1 MKIEKHTKLK
11 VERYPILV
19 TYRKNPSVS
28 TGHVAYYWNVYTGK
42 KSFNLDDVKE
52 EGKEYQIVDKT
63 NAVMYGVSIQY
74 DEENG
79 MIAFIDCKLDASCNA
94 RLKEESPRKWEV
106 IEISYYTKNKEFL
119 KWDRPYYYSPTN
131 IWTEDSDY
139 EVVPFSLNNAFN
151 CNLAKKCI
159 LINSSHMVSDK
170 EGNQYWYQY
179 DLLKPFRDWYGE
191 IVPISGNKMIVLDTI
206 EMLNIFSKYKTP
218 NNKGNIANNKKLQ
231 ELLKYKLPEIS
242 KPKEFKELEVIH
254 DWRARTYI
262 ATNENIHKF
271 AVIQKVPD
279 SKEPLCVV
287 RTFFKSPYS
296 DTILEGGRIYVSKTE
311 VISCKRLDKDTFM
324 YQKLLDKPENWN
336 FPIENF
342 NKEEVEDTK
351 LEYFGEILDEID
363 YDIRGV
369 TIWSF
374 LKEPM
379 TEMLYKLPDLK
390 ELVQMIFKMSV
401 IESPVQIIESIFG
414 KINKK
419 EKNIYKV
426 LGLNKYQL
434 EKMIPL
440 AKKYLPL
447 FSIYTYYG
455 NKPTP
460 IQKLKHLLAPMVTEE
475 NTLDVSSIASVDNET
490 TDWAINVIEKVFE
503 KYGKRRTITTTIKN
517 GVISDWS
524 KLYNSWEHETEINDV
539 IYCFENTIRIY
550 NISVAKKMEQS
561 IFDNLKKCIQRT
573 ITDYWG
579 RERKTSMKFPTAYVD
594 FLNMIDQCEFQS
606 RVKPYFENIEE
617 LSNMHEMM
625 VDIINSKKDEIEQR
639 KWDSRKSSWLKWEFK
654 GETMSAI
661 APLKPDMLAEEGITL
676 HHCVRSYIQKVLNG
690 TTNIMFI
697 RMNEELDKPF
707 YTVEVDNNGIIQQV
721 HGFGNCNAT
730 PEVEKF
736 VKKWCKEKKLTTDH
750 FNKVR

>member
-1 MKIEKHTKLK
+1 ML
-11 VERYPILV
+11 
-19 TYRKNPSVS
+19 
-28 TGHVAYYWNVYTGK
+28 
-42 KSFNLDDVKE
+42 
-52 EGKEYQIVDKT
+52 
-63 NAVMYGVSIQY
+63 
-74 DEENG
+74 
-79 MIAFIDCKLDASCNA
+79 
-94 RLKEESPRKWEV
+94 
-106 IEISYYTKNKEFL
+106 KNK
-119 KWDRPYYYSPTN
+119 
-131 IWTEDSDY
+131 
-139 EVVPFSLNNAFN
+139 
-151 CNLAKKCI
+151 
-159 LINSSHMVSDK
+159 
-170 EGNQYWYQY
+170 
-179 DLLKPFRDWYGE
+179 
-191 IVPISGNKMIVLDTI
+191 
-206 EMLNIFSKYKTP
+206 
-218 NNKGNIANNKKLQ
+218 
-231 ELLKYKLPEIS
+231 
-242 KPKEFKELEVIH
+242 
-254 DWRARTYI
+254 
-262 ATNENIHKF
+262 F
-271 AVIQKVPD
+271 A
-279 SKEPLCVV
+279 
-287 RTFFKSPYS
+287 
-296 DTILEGGRIYVSKTE
+296 
-311 VISCKRLDKDTFM
+311 
-324 YQKLLDKPENWN
+324 
-336 FPIENF
+336 
-342 NKEEVEDTK
+342 
-351 LEYFGEILDEID
+351 
-363 YDIRGV
+363 IRN
-369 TIWSF
+369 
-374 LKEPM
+374 
-379 TEMLYKLPDLK
+379 
-390 ELVQMIFKMSV
+390 
-401 IESPVQIIESIFG
+401 
-414 KINKK
+414 INKK

-455 NKPTP
+455 NNPTP

-524 KLYNSWEHETEINDV
+524 KLYDSWEHETEINDV

-736 VKKWCKEKKLTTDH
+736 VKKWCKEKTYYLYETPQT
-750 FNKVR
+750 NKNINE